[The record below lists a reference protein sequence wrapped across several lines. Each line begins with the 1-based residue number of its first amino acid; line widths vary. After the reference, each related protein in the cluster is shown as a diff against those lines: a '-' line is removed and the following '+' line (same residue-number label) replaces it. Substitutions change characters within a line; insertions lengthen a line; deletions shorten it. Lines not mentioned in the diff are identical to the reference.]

1 MAEIVWSQLAE
12 DQLRR
17 AVQYIQVEQGNF
29 YANLVLNKV
38 FEAIENLEQYPR
50 LGPIEP
56 QLRQRKGE
64 YRYVI
69 AWSYKVVYRVTSKH
83 IFIARVFHTSQKPT
97 KLGKGK

>member
-1 MAEIVWSQLAE
+1 MAEIIWSQLAE

-38 FEAIENLEQYPR
+38 IEAIENLEQYPR

-56 QLRQRKGE
+56 QLRQRKESFVMLSPG
-64 YRYVI
+64 VI
-69 AWSYKVVYRVTSKH
+69 K
-83 IFIARVFHTSQKPT
+83 
-97 KLGKGK
+97 